1 MISHVV
7 NSCNCICLRN
17 KRRDVDDENGVDKAW
32 RFKQEYVWRGG
43 GVAAE
48 TKTLLEFR
56 PALVPKAR
64 GVGTP

>member
-1 MISHVV
+1 ME
-7 NSCNCICLRN
+7 R
-17 KRRDVDDENGVDKAW
+17 
-32 RFKQEYVWRGG
+32 G